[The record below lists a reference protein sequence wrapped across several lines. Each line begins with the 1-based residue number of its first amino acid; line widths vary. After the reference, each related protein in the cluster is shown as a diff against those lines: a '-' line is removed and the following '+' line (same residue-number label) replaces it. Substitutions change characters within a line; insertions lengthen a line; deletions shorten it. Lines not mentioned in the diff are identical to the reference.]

1 MNIRQLLDDRI
12 TAALHSLGAP
22 DTVSAI
28 VKPSARPEFGD
39 YQANGVMAAA
49 KQLKTNPRELAGR
62 LLEVLDLSDLAE
74 KLEVAGPGFINIH
87 LKNAWLVEMLVP
99 FDSTSASLSAS
110 AQGTVARGLSGVEA
124 QTIVVD
130 YSGPN
135 LAKEMHVGHLRS
147 TIIGDA
153 VARVLEF
160 QGHKVIRQNHV
171 GDWGTQFGMLIA
183 HMVSIAQQ
191 SGGVGGVAPQLADLE
206 AFYRE
211 AKQRFDAEPDFAN
224 AARDYV
230 VKLQS
235 GDAECHALWQQF
247 IDISLHH
254 CEEVYER
261 LGVSLTRAD
270 VKPESAYNAD
280 LATVVSD
287 LQANGLLVE
296 NQGAQCAFLDEF
308 KNKDGS
314 ITPIIVQKT
323 GGGYLYATTDLAALR
338 YRSGVLNVDRA
349 LYFTDARQSLHF
361 QQVFTLARKAGFVRE
376 NISLEHMPFGNML
389 GEDGKPFKTRTG
401 GTVKLVD
408 LLAEAEERAFT
419 LVTEKNPELP
429 EDERRSIAHTV
440 GIGAVKYADLSKNR
454 NSDYIFNWETMLSF
468 EGNTAPYLQYAYAR
482 IKSVFR
488 KAGEKIP
495 PNPPFAKGG
504 TGAAEGSL
512 TPPFEK
518 GGAGGISLQEPAER
532 TLAVKLLQFGEAV
545 DSVAKEGLPNH
556 LCTYL
561 YELAGNFMSFY
572 EACPILKEGVAE
584 DVRNSRLQLA
594 ELTAQTMRTG
604 LGLLGIGVMERM

>member
-12 TAALHSLGAP
+12 TAALHALGAP
-22 DTVSAI
+22 ANVTAI

-49 KQLKTNPRELAGR
+49 KQLKLNPRELATR
-62 LLEVLDLSDLAE
+62 LLETLDLSDLAE

-87 LKNAWLVEMLVP
+87 LKNAWLAEMLVP
-99 FDSTSASLSAS
+99 FGS
-110 AQGTVARGLSGVEA
+110 AQGSVACRLSEVEA
-124 QTIVVD
+124 QTIVID

-183 HMVSIAQQ
+183 HMVSMAEQH
-191 SGGVGGVAPQLADLE
+191 GGVSGVAPQLADLE
-206 AFYRE
+206 TFYRE
-211 AKQRFDAEPDFAN
+211 AKKRFDDEPQFAN
-224 AARDYV
+224 TARDYV

-235 GDAECHALWQQF
+235 GDAECLAWWQQF

-254 CEEVYER
+254 CEAVYER

-280 LATVVSD
+280 LAQVVSD
-287 LQANGLLVE
+287 LQTSGLLVE
-296 NQGAQCAFLDEF
+296 DQGAQCVFLEEF

-338 YRSGVLNVDRA
+338 YRSSVLNIDRA

-361 QQVFTLARKAGFVRE
+361 QQVFTLARKAGFVRTD
-376 NISLEHMPFGNML
+376 ISLEHMPFGNML

-401 GTVKLVD
+401 GTVKLVE
-408 LLAEAEERAFT
+408 LLTEAEERAFA
-419 LVTEKNPELP
+419 LVTEKNPTLDET
-429 EDERRSIAHTV
+429 ERRAIAHTV

-482 IKSVFR
+482 IKSIFR
-488 KAGEKIP
+488 RAQLE
-495 PNPPFAKGG
+495 
-504 TGAAEGSL
+504 TGNAS
-512 TPPFEK
+512 
-518 GGAGGISLQEPAER
+518 IVLQASAER
-532 TLAVKLLQFGEAV
+532 VLAVKLLQFTEV
-545 DSVAKEGLPNH
+545 TDSVAKEGLPNH

-572 EACPILKEGVAE
+572 EACPILKEGVDAE
-584 DVRNSRLQLA
+584 VRDSRLHLA
-594 ELTAQTMRTG
+594 QVTAQTLQTG
-604 LGLLGIGVMERM
+604 LALLGIEVMERM

>member
-12 TAALHSLGAP
+12 TAALHTFGAP
-22 DTVSAI
+22 DTVTAI

-49 KQLKTNPRELAGR
+49 KQLKTNPRELATR
-62 LLEVLDLSDLAE
+62 LLETLDLSDLAD
-74 KLEVAGPGFINIH
+74 KLEIAGPGFINIH
-87 LKNAWLVEMLVP
+87 LKNAWLSETLVP
-99 FDSTSASLSAS
+99 FDS
-110 AQGTVARGLSGVEA
+110 AQGTAARGLSEVEA
-124 QTIVVD
+124 QTIVID

-160 QGHKVIRQNHV
+160 QGNKVIRQNHV

-183 HMVSIAQQ
+183 HMVSLAEQN
-191 SGGVGGVAPQLADLE
+191 GGVSAVEPQLADLE
-206 AFYRE
+206 TFYRK
-211 AKQRFDAEPDFAN
+211 AKQRFDAEPEFAN
-224 AARDYV
+224 AARDFV

-235 GDAECHALWQQF
+235 GDAECLKLWQQF

-270 VKPESAYNAD
+270 VMPESAYNHD
-280 LATVVSD
+280 LANVVSE
-287 LQANGLLVE
+287 LQDKGLLVE
-296 NQGAQCAFLDEF
+296 DQGAQCAFLDEF
-308 KNKDGS
+308 KSKDGS

-338 YRSGVLNVDRA
+338 YRSGVLNIDRA

-361 QQVFTLARKAGFVRE
+361 QQVFMLARKAGFVRE
-376 NISLEHMPFGNML
+376 AIALEHMPFGNML
-389 GEDGKPFKTRTG
+389 GNDGKPFKTRTG

-419 LVTEKNPELP
+419 LVTAKNPELP
-429 EDERRSIAHTV
+429 EEERRSIAHTV

-454 NSDYIFNWETMLSF
+454 NSDYIFNWESMLSF

-482 IKSVFR
+482 IKSIFR
-488 KAGEKIP
+488 KAG
-495 PNPPFAKGG
+495 
-504 TGAAEGSL
+504 AESL
-512 TPPFEK
+512 SSP
-518 GGAGGISLQEPAER
+518 ISLQESAER
-532 TLAVKLLQFGEAV
+532 TLAMKLLQFSEAT

-594 ELTAQTMRTG
+594 NLTAQTLQTG
-604 LGLLGIGVMERM
+604 LGLLGIGVLERM

>member
-22 DTVSAI
+22 ETVSAI

-49 KQLKTNPRELAGR
+49 KQLKTNPRELATR
-62 LLEVLDLSDLAE
+62 LLDVLDLSDMAE

-87 LKNAWLVEMLVP
+87 LKNGWLAQALAP
-99 FDSTSASLSAS
+99 FGFALGA
-110 AQGTVARGLSGVEA
+110 AARGLSGVEA

-153 VARVLEF
+153 VARVLAF
-160 QGHKVIRQNHV
+160 QGHNVIRQNHV

-183 HMVSIAQQ
+183 HMVSLQAQ
-191 SGGVGGVAPQLADLE
+191 GGELSMQLADLE
-206 AFYRE
+206 TFYRA
-211 AKQRFDAEPDFAN
+211 AKQRFDNEPSFADN
-224 AARDYV
+224 ARHYV

-235 GDAECHALWQQF
+235 GDAECLTLWQQF
-247 IDISLHH
+247 IDISLQH

-280 LATVVSD
+280 LPTIVGD
-287 LQANGLLVE
+287 LQAKDLLVE
-296 NQGAQCAFLDEF
+296 DQGAQCAFLDEF

-338 YRSGVLNVDRA
+338 YRSGVLSADRV

-361 QQVFTLARKAGFVRE
+361 QQVFTLARKAGFVRPE
-376 NISLEHMPFGNML
+376 VALEHMPFGNML

-401 GTVKLVD
+401 GTVKLVEV
-408 LLAEAEERAFT
+408 LAEAEERAFA
-419 LVTEKNPELP
+419 LVSAKNPELP
-429 EDERRSIAHTV
+429 EAERHAIAHTV

-454 NSDYIFNWETMLSF
+454 NSDYIFNWDAMLSF

-482 IKSVFR
+482 IKSIFR
-488 KAGEKIP
+488 RVETYDAQ
-495 PNPPFAKGG
+495 A
-504 TGAAEGSL
+504 TLTLQAAE
-512 TPPFEK
+512 
-518 GGAGGISLQEPAER
+518 ER
-532 TLAVKLLQFGEAV
+532 TLAMKLLQFTEAT

-572 EACPILKEGVAE
+572 EACPILKDGVAQ
-584 DVRNSRLQLA
+584 DVRNSRLRLA
-594 ELTAQTMRTG
+594 DLTAQTLQTG
-604 LGLLGIGVMERM
+604 LSLLGIGVMERM

>member
-12 TAALHSLGAP
+12 TAALHTLGAP
-22 DTVSAI
+22 ASVTAI

-49 KQLKTNPRELAGR
+49 KQLKTNPRELATR
-62 LLEVLDLSDLAE
+62 LLDALDLSDVAE

-87 LKNAWLVEMLVP
+87 LKNDWL
-99 FDSTSASLSAS
+99 
-110 AQGTVARGLSGVEA
+110 AQALTTETAATEA
-124 QTIVVD
+124 KQQTIVVD

-153 VARVLEF
+153 VARVLAF
-160 QGHKVIRQNHV
+160 QGHNVIRQNHV

-183 HMVSIAQQ
+183 HMVSLQAQDGEL
-191 SGGVGGVAPQLADLE
+191 SLQLADLE
-206 AFYRE
+206 TFYRA
-211 AKQRFDAEPDFAN
+211 AKQRFDNETSFADT
-224 AARDYV
+224 ARDYV

-235 GDAECHALWQQF
+235 GDAACLQLWQQF

-270 VKPESAYNAD
+270 VKPESAYNDD
-280 LATVVSD
+280 LANVVSD
-287 LQANGLLVE
+287 LQAQGLLVE
-296 NQGAQCAFLDEF
+296 DQGAQCAFLDEF

-338 YRSGVLNVDRA
+338 YRSGTLHADRV

-361 QQVFTLARKAGFVRE
+361 QQVFTLARKAGFVRPE
-376 NISLEHMPFGNML
+376 VALEHMPFGNML

-408 LLAEAEERAFT
+408 VLAEAEERAFAI
-419 LVTEKNPELP
+419 VSAKNPELP
-429 EDERRSIAHTV
+429 DDERHAIAKTV

-454 NSDYIFNWETMLSF
+454 NSDYIFNWDAMLSF

-482 IKSVFR
+482 IQSIFR
-488 KAGEKIP
+488 RVDSYDAQ
-495 PNPPFAKGG
+495 
-504 TGAAEGSL
+504 AAL
-512 TPPFEK
+512 T
-518 GGAGGISLQEPAER
+518 LQENAER
-532 TLAVKLLQFGEAV
+532 ALAMKLLQFTEAT

-572 EACPILKEGVAE
+572 EACPILKDGVAQ
-584 DVRNSRLQLA
+584 DVRNSRLRLA
-594 ELTAQTMRTG
+594 DLTAQTLQTG
-604 LGLLGIGVMERM
+604 LRLLGIGVMERM

>member
-12 TAALHSLGAP
+12 TAALHALGAP
-22 DTVSAI
+22 ANVTAI

-49 KQLKTNPRELAGR
+49 KQLKLNPRELATR
-62 LLEVLDLSDLAE
+62 LLETLDLSDLAE

-87 LKNAWLVEMLVP
+87 LKNTWLAKSLEQT
-99 FDSTSASLSAS
+99 STCSSPDKERL
-110 AQGTVARGLSGVEA
+110 GGVSP
-124 QTIVVD
+124 QTIVID

-183 HMVSIAQQ
+183 HMVSMAEQH
-191 SGGVGGVAPQLADLE
+191 GGVSGVAPQLADLE
-206 AFYRE
+206 TFYRE
-211 AKQRFDAEPDFAN
+211 AKKRFDDEPQFAN
-224 AARDYV
+224 TARDYV

-235 GDAECHALWQQF
+235 GDAECLAWWQQF

-254 CEEVYER
+254 CEAVYER

-280 LATVVSD
+280 LAQVVSD
-287 LQANGLLVE
+287 LQTSGLLVE
-296 NQGAQCAFLDEF
+296 DQGAQCVFLEEF

-338 YRSGVLNVDRA
+338 YRSSVLNIDRA

-361 QQVFTLARKAGFVRE
+361 QQVFTLARKAGFVRTD
-376 NISLEHMPFGNML
+376 ISLEHMPFGNML

-401 GTVKLVD
+401 GTVKLVE
-408 LLAEAEERAFT
+408 LLTEAEERAFA
-419 LVTEKNPELP
+419 LVTEKNPTLDET
-429 EDERRSIAHTV
+429 ERRAIAHTV

-482 IKSVFR
+482 IKSIFR
-488 KAGEKIP
+488 RAQLE
-495 PNPPFAKGG
+495 
-504 TGAAEGSL
+504 TGNAS
-512 TPPFEK
+512 
-518 GGAGGISLQEPAER
+518 IVLQASAER
-532 TLAVKLLQFGEAV
+532 VLAVKLLQFTEV
-545 DSVAKEGLPNH
+545 TDSVAKEGLPNH

-572 EACPILKEGVAE
+572 EACPILKEGVDAE
-584 DVRNSRLQLA
+584 VRDSRLHLA
-594 ELTAQTMRTG
+594 QVTAQTLQTG
-604 LGLLGIGVMERM
+604 LALLGIEVMERM

>member
-12 TAALHSLGAP
+12 TAALHTLGAP
-22 DTVSAI
+22 ETVTAI

-49 KQLKTNPRELAGR
+49 KQLKTNPRELATR
-62 LLEVLDLSDLAE
+62 LLAALDLSDMAE

-87 LKNAWLVEMLVP
+87 LKNGWLAHALTAEQA
-99 FDSTSASLSAS
+99 DAAAT
-110 AQGTVARGLSGVEA
+110 EHK
-124 QTIVVD
+124 TIVVD

-153 VARVLEF
+153 VARVLAF
-160 QGHKVIRQNHV
+160 QGHSVIRQNHV

-183 HMVSIAQQ
+183 HMVSIAEQNG
-191 SGGVGGVAPQLADLE
+191 GGVSGVAPQLADLE
-206 AFYRE
+206 TFYRA
-211 AKQRFDAEPDFAN
+211 AKQRFDNEPSFAD

-235 GDAECHALWQQF
+235 GDAECQQLWQQF

-254 CEEVYER
+254 CEEVYAR

-280 LATVVSD
+280 LPTIVSD
-287 LQANGLLVE
+287 LQAKDLLVE
-296 NQGAQCAFLDEF
+296 DNGAQCAFLDEF

-338 YRSGVLNVDRA
+338 YRSGTLHADRV

-361 QQVFTLARKAGFVRE
+361 QQVFTLARKAGFVCPE
-376 NISLEHMPFGNML
+376 VALEHMPFGNML

-401 GTVKLVD
+401 GTVKLVEV
-408 LLAEAEERAFT
+408 LAEAEERAFA
-419 LVTEKNPELP
+419 LVSAKNPELA
-429 EDERRSIAHTV
+429 EAERHAIAHAV
-440 GIGAVKYADLSKNR
+440 GIAAVKYADLSKNR
-454 NSDYIFNWETMLSF
+454 NSDYIFNWDAMLSF

-482 IKSVFR
+482 IKSIFR
-488 KAGEKIP
+488 RVETYDAQ
-495 PNPPFAKGG
+495 
-504 TGAAEGSL
+504 AAL
-512 TPPFEK
+512 T
-518 GGAGGISLQEPAER
+518 LQENAER
-532 TLAVKLLQFGEAV
+532 TLAMKLLQFTEAT

-572 EACPILKEGVAE
+572 EACPILKDGVAQ
-584 DVRNSRLQLA
+584 DVRNSRLRLA
-594 ELTAQTMRTG
+594 DLTAQTLQTG
-604 LGLLGIGVMERM
+604 LSLLGIGVMERM

>member
-12 TAALHSLGAP
+12 TAALHTLGAP
-22 DTVSAI
+22 DSVTAI

-49 KQLKTNPRELAGR
+49 KQLKTNPRELATR
-62 LLEVLDLSDLAE
+62 LLETLDLSDLAD
-74 KLEVAGPGFINIH
+74 KLEIAGPGFINIH
-87 LKNAWLVEMLVP
+87 LKNEWLVGALGGRMQYAP
-99 FDSTSASLSAS
+99 T
-110 AQGTVARGLSGVEA
+110 G
-124 QTIVVD
+124 QTIIVD

-153 VARVLEF
+153 VTRVLEF
-160 QGHKVIRQNHV
+160 QGNKVIRQNHV

-183 HMVSIAQQ
+183 HMVSIAEQN
-191 SGGVGGVAPQLADLE
+191 GGVSAVAPQLADLE
-206 AFYRE
+206 TFYRE
-211 AKQRFDAEPDFAN
+211 AKQRFDAEPEFAN
-224 AARDYV
+224 AARDFV

-235 GDAECHALWQQF
+235 GDAECLKLWQQF

-270 VKPESAYNAD
+270 VMPESAYNHD
-280 LATVVSD
+280 LANVVSE
-287 LQANGLLVE
+287 LQAKGLLVE
-296 NQGAQCAFLDEF
+296 DQGAQCAFLDEF

-338 YRSGVLNVDRA
+338 YRSGVLNIDRA

-361 QQVFTLARKAGFVRE
+361 QQVFMLARKAGFVRE
-376 NISLEHMPFGNML
+376 AIALEHMPFGNML
-389 GEDGKPFKTRTG
+389 GNDGKPFKTRTG

-419 LVTEKNPELP
+419 LVTAKNPELP
-429 EDERRSIAHTV
+429 EEERRSIAHTV

-454 NSDYIFNWETMLSF
+454 NSDYIFNWESMLSF

-482 IKSVFR
+482 IKSIFR
-488 KAGEKIP
+488 KAG
-495 PNPPFAKGG
+495 
-504 TGAAEGSL
+504 AESL
-512 TPPFEK
+512 TSPIF
-518 GGAGGISLQEPAER
+518 LQESAER
-532 TLAVKLLQFGEAV
+532 TLAMKLLQFTEAT

-594 ELTAQTMRTG
+594 NLTAQTLQTG
-604 LGLLGIGVMERM
+604 LGLLGIGVLERM

>member
-12 TAALHSLGAP
+12 TAALHTLGAP
-22 DTVSAI
+22 ETVTAI

-39 YQANGVMAAA
+39 YQANGIMAAA
-49 KQLKTNPRELAGR
+49 KQLKTNPRELATR
-62 LLEVLDLSDLAE
+62 LLATLDLSDVAE
-74 KLEVAGPGFINIH
+74 KVEIAGPGFINIH
-87 LKNAWLVEMLVP
+87 LKNGWLSESLTP
-99 FDSTSASLSAS
+99 PLIRGGREGFSSGGGAS
-110 AQGTVARGLSGVEA
+110 
-124 QTIVVD
+124 TIVID

-183 HMVSIAQQ
+183 HMVSIAEQN
-191 SGGVGGVAPQLADLE
+191 GGVSDVAPQLADLE
-206 AFYRE
+206 TFYRE
-211 AKQRFDAEPDFAN
+211 AKKRFDDEPDFAN
-224 AARDYV
+224 TARDFV

-235 GDAECHALWQQF
+235 GDAECRAHWQQF

-254 CEEVYER
+254 CEAVYER

-270 VKPESAYNAD
+270 VKPESAYNDD
-280 LATVVSD
+280 LANVVSD
-287 LQANGLLVE
+287 LQAKGLLVE
-296 NQGAQCAFLDEF
+296 DQGAQCAFLDEF

-338 YRSGVLNVDRA
+338 YRSSVLNVDRA
-349 LYFTDARQSLHF
+349 LYFTDARQALHF
-361 QQVFTLARKAGFVRE
+361 QQVFTLARKAGFVRDE
-376 NISLEHMPFGNML
+376 ISLEHMPFGNML

-429 EDERRSIAHTV
+429 EDERRAIAHTV

-482 IKSVFR
+482 IKSIFR
-488 KAGEKIP
+488 KAG
-495 PNPPFAKGG
+495 NPSP
-504 TGAAEGSL
+504 TLPLS
-512 TPPFEK
+512 
-518 GGAGGISLQEPAER
+518 GAGANISVQESAER
-532 TLAVKLLQFGEAV
+532 TLAMKLLQFAEAT

-572 EACPILKEGVAE
+572 EACPILKDGVAE
-584 DVRNSRLQLA
+584 DVRNSRLRLA
-594 ELTAQTMRTG
+594 DLTAQTLQTG
-604 LGLLGIGVMERM
+604 LGLLGIAVMERM

>member
-12 TAALHSLGAP
+12 TAALHALGAP
-22 DTVSAI
+22 ANVTAI

-49 KQLKTNPRELAGR
+49 KQLKLNPRELATR
-62 LLEVLDLSDLAE
+62 LLETLDLSDLAE

-87 LKNAWLVEMLVP
+87 LKNAWLAEMLVP
-99 FDSTSASLSAS
+99 FGS
-110 AQGTVARGLSGVEA
+110 AQGSVARRLSEVEA
-124 QTIVVD
+124 QTIVID

-183 HMVSIAQQ
+183 HMVSMAEQH
-191 SGGVGGVAPQLADLE
+191 GGVSGVAPQLADLE
-206 AFYRE
+206 TFYRE
-211 AKQRFDAEPDFAN
+211 AKKRFDDEPQFAN
-224 AARDYV
+224 TARDYV

-235 GDAECHALWQQF
+235 GDAECLAWWQQF

-254 CEEVYER
+254 CEAVYER

-280 LATVVSD
+280 LAQVVSD
-287 LQANGLLVE
+287 LQTSGLLVE
-296 NQGAQCAFLDEF
+296 DQGAQCVFLEEF

-338 YRSGVLNVDRA
+338 YRSSVLNIDRA

-361 QQVFTLARKAGFVRE
+361 QQVFTLARKAGFVRTD
-376 NISLEHMPFGNML
+376 IALEHMPFGNML

-401 GTVKLVD
+401 GTVKLVE
-408 LLAEAEERAFT
+408 LLTEAEERAFA
-419 LVTEKNPELP
+419 LVTEKNPTLDET
-429 EDERRSIAHTV
+429 ERRAIAHTV

-482 IKSVFR
+482 IKSIFR
-488 KAGEKIP
+488 RAQLETSNASI
-495 PNPPFAKGG
+495 A
-504 TGAAEGSL
+504 
-512 TPPFEK
+512 
-518 GGAGGISLQEPAER
+518 LQASAER
-532 TLAVKLLQFGEAV
+532 VLAVKLLQFTEV
-545 DSVAKEGLPNH
+545 TDSVAKEGLPNH

-572 EACPILKEGVAE
+572 EACPILKEGVDAE
-584 DVRNSRLQLA
+584 VRDSRLHLA
-594 ELTAQTMRTG
+594 QVTAQTLQTG
-604 LGLLGIGVMERM
+604 LALLGIEVMERM

>member
-12 TAALHSLGAP
+12 TATLHSLGAP
-22 DTVSAI
+22 ETISAI

-49 KQLKTNPRELAGR
+49 KQLKTNPRELATR
-62 LLEVLDLSDLAE
+62 LLDALDLSDVAE

-87 LKNAWLVEMLVP
+87 LKNGWLVQALDKTP
-99 FDSTSASLSAS
+99 PSLP
-110 AQGTVARGLSGVEA
+110 LSGEERKS
-124 QTIVVD
+124 IVVD

-153 VARVLEF
+153 VARVLVF
-160 QGHKVIRQNHV
+160 QGHNVIRQNHV

-183 HMVSIAQQ
+183 HMVSLQAQ
-191 SGGVGGVAPQLADLE
+191 GGELSMQLADLE
-206 AFYRE
+206 TFYRA
-211 AKQRFDAEPDFAN
+211 AKQRFDNESSFADN
-224 AARDYV
+224 ARHYV

-235 GDAECHALWQQF
+235 GDAECLQLWQQF

-254 CEEVYER
+254 CEEVYAQ
-261 LGVSLTRAD
+261 LGVNLTRAD

-280 LATVVSD
+280 LPVIVSD
-287 LQANGLLVE
+287 LQAQGLLVE
-296 NQGAQCAFLDEF
+296 DNGAQCAFLDEF

-338 YRSGVLNVDRA
+338 YRSGTLNADRV

-361 QQVFTLARKAGFVRE
+361 QQVFTLARKAGFVRPE
-376 NISLEHMPFGNML
+376 VALEHMPFGNML

-401 GTVKLVD
+401 GTVKLVEV
-408 LLAEAEERAFT
+408 LAEAEERAFA
-419 LVTEKNPELP
+419 LVSAKNPELP
-429 EDERRSIAHTV
+429 EAERHAIAHTV

-454 NSDYIFNWETMLSF
+454 NSDYIFNWDAMLSF

-482 IKSVFR
+482 IKSIFR
-488 KAGEKIP
+488 RVESYDAQ
-495 PNPPFAKGG
+495 A
-504 TGAAEGSL
+504 TL
-512 TPPFEK
+512 T
-518 GGAGGISLQEPAER
+518 LQETAER
-532 TLAVKLLQFGEAV
+532 TLAMKLLQFTEAT

-572 EACPILKEGVAE
+572 EACPILKDGVAQ
-584 DVRNSRLQLA
+584 DVRNSRLRLA
-594 ELTAQTMRTG
+594 DLTAQTLQTG
-604 LGLLGIGVMERM
+604 LNLLGIGVMERM